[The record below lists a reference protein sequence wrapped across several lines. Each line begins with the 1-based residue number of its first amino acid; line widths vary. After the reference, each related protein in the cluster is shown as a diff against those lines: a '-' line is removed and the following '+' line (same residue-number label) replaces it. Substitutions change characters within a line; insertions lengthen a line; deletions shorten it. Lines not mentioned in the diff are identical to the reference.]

1 MIEVDQY
8 IFILIF
14 IYKRN
19 NNTNSAVYVRVCRG
33 IVYFQVYL
41 KTHRL
46 LQMHINKIKT
56 KNYESD

>member
-1 MIEVDQY
+1 MTEVDQY

-14 IYKRN
+14 IYKQN
-19 NNTNSAVYVRVCRG
+19 NNTNSAVYFHVCRG

-46 LQMHINKIKT
+46 LQMHIKKIKT

>member
-8 IFILIF
+8 IFILTF
-14 IYKRN
+14 IYKQN

-41 KTHRL
+41 KTHQPL
-46 LQMHINKIKT
+46 EMHINKMKT

>member
-14 IYKRN
+14 IYKQN

-41 KTHRL
+41 KTHQL
-46 LQMHINKIKT
+46 LANAH
-56 KNYESD
+56 

>member
-14 IYKRN
+14 IYKQN
-19 NNTNSAVYVRVCRG
+19 NNTNSAVYVRVYRG

-46 LQMHINKIKT
+46 LQMLINKIKT